1 MTTRQVYM
9 AGERRYMAKSMI
21 KREWNDETRTITA
34 SFPDN
39 VQVSYSLADLN
50 AAIIQDCALHG
61 LEQKLFDSIAGEAQ
75 KGVTYAEIRER
86 VGKVWTNLVAGEW
99 KGKRGSSEGPSLLL
113 VIEAVARLLAGG
125 DKEIAKKHVES
136 LSAEER
142 ANLGQSTEIQVEI
155 NKIKNERLLANRKD
169 TISALDMLKAKFA
182 ESTVPPTA

>member
-1 MTTRQVYM
+1 
-9 AGERRYMAKSMI
+9 MAKSMI

-34 SFPDN
+34 NYPDN
-39 VQVSYSLADLN
+39 VKVDYSLADLN
-50 AAIIQDCALHG
+50 AAIVQDCAMHG
-61 LEQKLFDSIAGEAQ
+61 LEQKLFDAIAGEAQ

-113 VIEAVARLLAGG
+113 VIEAVARLLANG
-125 DKEIAKKHVES
+125 DKDAAKKHVDA

-142 ANLGQSTEIQVEI
+142 TNLGQSTEIQIEI

-169 TISALDMLKAKFA
+169 TISALDVLKARFA
-182 ESTVPPTA
+182 ETPTA